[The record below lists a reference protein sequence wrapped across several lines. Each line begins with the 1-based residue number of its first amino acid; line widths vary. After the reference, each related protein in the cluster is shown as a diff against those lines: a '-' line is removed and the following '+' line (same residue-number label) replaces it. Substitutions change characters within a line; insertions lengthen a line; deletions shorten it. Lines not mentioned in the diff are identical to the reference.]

1 MVPQVQYNMLTDTYD
16 TRDGTKVSAILI
28 DSLSSLADVLFIAIL
43 RDEQRKQR
51 KAREQQCAFH
61 RP

>member
-1 MVPQVQYNMLTDTYD
+1 MIPQVQYNPLTDTYD
-16 TRDGTKVSAILI
+16 TRDGTQISAIVI
-28 DSLSSLADVLFIAIL
+28 DDVSSLADVLFIAIL

-51 KAREQQCAFH
+51 KAREQQCLIH